1 MNHTALF
8 VILLLAALFGAACQ
22 TATPSP
28 TALPP
33 TDTAEPT
40 EAPTATPT
48 TVPTETPLPA
58 EDDDPF
64 DETAEL
70 QEQVETA
77 STVDG
82 ETFVRVGTQSTNAR
96 SGPGTTFAVVR
107 SVAALEELPVIART
121 DETRPWYLV
130 VLPDGTQGWVSSRAV
145 TLVPEDADVPIAE
158 DIPAAP

>member
-1 MNHTALF
+1 MNHPALF
-8 VILLLAALFGAACQ
+8 AILLLVALLVAACQ

-48 TVPTETPLPA
+48 TAPTETPQPA
-58 EDDDPF
+58 EEPL
-64 DETAEL
+64 DEDAEP

-77 STVDG
+77 NAVDG
-82 ETFVRVGTQSTNAR
+82 EPFVRVGTQSTRAR
-96 SGPGTTFAVVR
+96 SGPGVTFEALGD
-107 SVAALEELPVIART
+107 VAAFEELAVIART

-130 VLPDGTQGWVSSRAV
+130 VLPDGTEGWVSSRAV
-145 TLVPEDADVPIAE
+145 TLVPEDADIPIAA
-158 DIPAAP
+158 DVPAAP